1 MSSYFEMCIENVK
14 LQLTNNLFHYSSN
27 KRTCKTGCGQEAT
40 AGECDTPGFPIH
52 EKAHVKVDHRGSRKL
67 YMPRNHNRVNQT
79 SIDMLQSWRGNC
91 DVQLMVYKGDPMKP
105 DISEIARVTDYVVA
119 YQCKGNATQKEEV
132 EQNKKILLA

>member
-1 MSSYFEMCIENVK
+1 
-14 LQLTNNLFHYSSN
+14 
-27 KRTCKTGCGQEAT
+27 
-40 AGECDTPGFPIH
+40 
-52 EKAHVKVDHRGSRKL
+52 
-67 YMPRNHNRVNQT
+67 MPRNHNRVNQT